1 MENNFL
7 EKVKPFIIDQEPL
20 VQEIVVQALQYYP
33 EVPAEW
39 TNSILEDLLQQFEIN
54 TSILVWLD
62 RSEVDA
68 KSVPLLIQLMDK
80 LPINRKHIG
89 KSFLFALSPEVVIA
103 HEKELTRYFTKEQLN
118 FYRDLLNSDQEVL
131 SAKFHD
137 KVEYLEQQDRFNQS
151 HLLEAKIIQDE
162 LFRRNWIDESAL
174 DKVITSELENDWFTY
189 HGIFAVRAIG
199 LLKLP
204 SYIPM
209 LAELLARDEDL
220 LLEETAEAL
229 IHYQSD
235 QVVEAVKPYA
245 MNGDTYIFSLSV
257 IENTKTDYA
266 ADVLVECYKVLD
278 EEGKGMVIEGLV
290 HHFTEKAFP
299 LIEDYL
305 FHEYHYGANEMEQI
319 LYSLYKIMG
328 RPHPDS
334 EKWKASSEC
343 RKQFYAESVMQDKSV
358 PVTAPK
364 VGRNDPCPCGNGKK
378 YKKCCGKA

>member
-7 EKVKPFIIDQEPL
+7 EKVKPFIVDQEPL

-39 TNSILEDLLQQFEIN
+39 TNSILEDLLQQPDIN
-54 TSILVWLD
+54 TSILVWLEG
-62 RSEVDA
+62 SEVDA

-80 LPINRKHIG
+80 LPSDWKHLG
-89 KSFLFALSPEVVIA
+89 KSFLFALSPEFVIA
-103 HEKELTRYFTKEQLN
+103 HEKKLMPYFTKGQMN
-118 FYRDLLNSDQEVL
+118 FYRDLLNSQQEEL
-131 SAKFHD
+131 SAKLYD
-137 KVEYLEQQDRFNQS
+137 KLEYLEQQDQYDWS
-151 HLLEAKIIQDE
+151 QVMEAKIIQDE
-162 LFRRNWIDESAL
+162 LFRRNWLDESAM
-174 DKVITSELENDWFTY
+174 DKVITSELENNWFTY

-199 LLKLP
+199 LLKLA

-235 QVVEAVKPYA
+235 QVIEAVKPYA
-245 MNGDTYIFSLSV
+245 MNDDTYIFALSV

-278 EEGKGMVIEGLV
+278 EEGKGIVIEGLA

-334 EKWKASSEC
+334 EKWKASSER
-343 RKQFYAESVMQDKSV
+343 RKQFYAQSEMQDKSV
-358 PVTAPK
+358 PVTATK
-364 VGRNDPCPCGNGKK
+364 VGRNDPCPCGSGKK
-378 YKKCCGKA
+378 V